1 METTLSTI
9 NIFPSNEA
17 EIKHYITTFKN
28 EILSGNEDPLKVL
41 KQLKFVEKTISALLK
56 DKDLEDHFLQEAE
69 KYGKSFEHLETKF
82 TVSEVG
88 TRYDFSTCMDS
99 VWNDMDLKEKE
110 LTANK
115 KIRETFLKAI
125 PIDGVANPETGELIY
140 PALKTSTTKVTVK
153 I

>member
-41 KQLKFVEKTISALLK
+41 KQLKFVEKTIAALLK

-69 KYGKSFEHLETKF
+69 KYGKSFEHLEIKF
-82 TVSEVG
+82 TVAEVG
-88 TRYDFSTCMDS
+88 TRYDFSTCNDS
-99 VWNDMDLKEKE
+99 VWNDLNLKEKE
-110 LTANK
+110 LTENK
-115 KIRETFLKAI
+115 KLRETFLKTI
-125 PIDGVANPETGELIY
+125 PIEGVANADTGELIY

-153 I
+153 L